1 MNDQKPMNTIA
12 KAAIIILFGT
22 IFIKLLTYVFR
33 IIIAR
38 TGVENYGLISLGL
51 AVYGV
56 ISVICI
62 FGMDTGLYGLLSR
75 TIQKEEEKAKEFIVS
90 AVKISLALSLILS
103 FLLFILS
110 DWLALTYFHNENLKI
125 IIQIIAISIPFGV
138 FRSII
143 QTTLRSFQ
151 LVKLDTAIR
160 IFENITKLIIVIIL
174 LYFGLGVIGIALS
187 YTLSIFLSFL
197 LALFFL
203 EKRILSVWPRRN
215 TSMIN
220 KDLLNYSWPLLL
232 NNISTLIFNWTDT
245 IMLGIFQNTTQ
256 VGLFNTAAPTASL
269 LSIVNKSIM
278 TIFLPVTTKIYL
290 QENKEEFKKI
300 FRTTI
305 RWILLINSFGL
316 VLILL
321 FSKEILSIFFGQ
333 EYGIAYSALIILAIF
348 FMIGATSD
356 VPREILLM
364 IKKTKTIWYVT
375 LGGILGNILL
385 NYLLIPKWGIIGAAI
400 GTGSGFFITTILF
413 FSMVY
418 KETKLFPF
426 DWNHF
431 RIILAILSTISIM
444 FIIKKQFTT
453 DIKTTIFLSTLT
465 IFIHAG
471 LLFLLRC
478 IKKEEKDILKAGIQ
492 KLRSHTI

>member
-187 YTLSIFLSFL
+187 YSLNIFKFSPCSFL
-197 LALFFL
+197 FRKKNFKCMAQ
-203 EKRILSVWPRRN
+203 K
-215 TSMIN
+215 
-220 KDLLNYSWPLLL
+220 KY
-232 NNISTLIFNWTDT
+232 
-245 IMLGIFQNTTQ
+245 
-256 VGLFNTAAPTASL
+256 
-269 LSIVNKSIM
+269 
-278 TIFLPVTTKIYL
+278 IYD
-290 QENKEEFKKI
+290 Q
-300 FRTTI
+300 
-305 RWILLINSFGL
+305 
-316 VLILL
+316 
-321 FSKEILSIFFGQ
+321 
-333 EYGIAYSALIILAIF
+333 
-348 FMIGATSD
+348 
-356 VPREILLM
+356 
-364 IKKTKTIWYVT
+364 
-375 LGGILGNILL
+375 
-385 NYLLIPKWGIIGAAI
+385 
-400 GTGSGFFITTILF
+400 
-413 FSMVY
+413 
-418 KETKLFPF
+418 
-426 DWNHF
+426 
-431 RIILAILSTISIM
+431 
-444 FIIKKQFTT
+444 
-453 DIKTTIFLSTLT
+453 
-465 IFIHAG
+465 
-471 LLFLLRC
+471 
-478 IKKEEKDILKAGIQ
+478 
-492 KLRSHTI
+492 

>member
-151 LVKLDTAIR
+151 LVKLDTTIR
-160 IFENITKLIIVIIL
+160 IFK
-174 LYFGLGVIGIALS
+174 FS
-187 YTLSIFLSFL
+187 PCSFL
-197 LALFFL
+197 FRKKNFKCMAKKKYIYDQQGFTELF
-203 EKRILSVWPRRN
+203 
-215 TSMIN
+215 
-220 KDLLNYSWPLLL
+220 
-232 NNISTLIFNWTDT
+232 
-245 IMLGIFQNTTQ
+245 
-256 VGLFNTAAPTASL
+256 
-269 LSIVNKSIM
+269 
-278 TIFLPVTTKIYL
+278 
-290 QENKEEFKKI
+290 
-300 FRTTI
+300 
-305 RWILLINSFGL
+305 
-316 VLILL
+316 
-321 FSKEILSIFFGQ
+321 
-333 EYGIAYSALIILAIF
+333 LAI
-348 FMIGATSD
+348 
-356 VPREILLM
+356 
-364 IKKTKTIWYVT
+364 
-375 LGGILGNILL
+375 
-385 NYLLIPKWGIIGAAI
+385 
-400 GTGSGFFITTILF
+400 
-413 FSMVY
+413 
-418 KETKLFPF
+418 
-426 DWNHF
+426 
-431 RIILAILSTISIM
+431 
-444 FIIKKQFTT
+444 IIKQYFDT
-453 DIKTTIFLSTLT
+453 DL
-465 IFIHAG
+465 
-471 LLFLLRC
+471 
-478 IKKEEKDILKAGIQ
+478 
-492 KLRSHTI
+492 

>member
-215 TSMIN
+215 TSMI
-220 KDLLNYSWPLLL
+220 
-232 NNISTLIFNWTDT
+232 
-245 IMLGIFQNTTQ
+245 
-256 VGLFNTAAPTASL
+256 
-269 LSIVNKSIM
+269 NKSIM

>member
-22 IFIKLLTYVFR
+22 IFIKLLTYVFQ
-33 IIIAR
+33 I
-38 TGVENYGLISLGL
+38 TLISLGL

-187 YTLSIFLSFL
+187 YTLSIFL
-197 LALFFL
+197 
-203 EKRILSVWPRRN
+203 
-215 TSMIN
+215 
-220 KDLLNYSWPLLL
+220 
-232 NNISTLIFNWTDT
+232 
-245 IMLGIFQNTTQ
+245 
-256 VGLFNTAAPTASL
+256 
-269 LSIVNKSIM
+269 
-278 TIFLPVTTKIYL
+278 
-290 QENKEEFKKI
+290 
-300 FRTTI
+300 
-305 RWILLINSFGL
+305 
-316 VLILL
+316 
-321 FSKEILSIFFGQ
+321 
-333 EYGIAYSALIILAIF
+333 
-348 FMIGATSD
+348 
-356 VPREILLM
+356 
-364 IKKTKTIWYVT
+364 
-375 LGGILGNILL
+375 
-385 NYLLIPKWGIIGAAI
+385 
-400 GTGSGFFITTILF
+400 
-413 FSMVY
+413 
-418 KETKLFPF
+418 
-426 DWNHF
+426 
-431 RIILAILSTISIM
+431 
-444 FIIKKQFTT
+444 
-453 DIKTTIFLSTLT
+453 
-465 IFIHAG
+465 
-471 LLFLLRC
+471 
-478 IKKEEKDILKAGIQ
+478 
-492 KLRSHTI
+492 